1 MNILKEEVI
10 NLLYQG
16 ISPLVIGFQDDG
28 LYYLFDKLLQGR
40 PKSTGYDPTTTF
52 VHITLNYLS
61 NINVNSI
68 ENEINKELLEDN
80 FEGDNIPETLLNVDF
95 VTCVVDD
102 LASCEN
108 VALAIESC
116 DNLIKRYRNRV
127 RFVYIAEDPL
137 IIEKNLHKISAHSSF
152 FEAEL
157 YQRIGVSWDIENLKS
172 IMLNDYK
179 VSLNESEI
187 QKITK
192 LSNNHFGTFK
202 RLYKDK
208 SLNLITANR
217 YISLLA
223 ETFKPEEL
231 NALKKLQKNLPLEDA
246 EQNIISAFTK
256 VNLVQSNKITIP
268 LLNDYIQGNVVVNK
282 IQLQEQRLVGL
293 DLNLLTQTERSLI
306 QEMLTTEEPV
316 SKERVGEIIW
326 KDKVNDK
333 FSIWAVDQRIAR
345 LRRKLMDLGFDIDIQ
360 SIYGKGFK
368 IVRIPKL

>member
-108 VALAIESC
+108 VPLAIESC

-187 QKITK
+187 QEITK